1 MKISWDFEYNMRKES
16 TARRPDVTIE
26 YKERKVIHSVDMTCP
41 SEKYVLEK
49 NKEKRQ
55 KYQQLSPLR
64 LESDDQDTKW

>member
-1 MKISWDFEYNMRKES
+1 MRNES
-16 TARRPDVTIE
+16 TAIRPDVTIKC
-26 YKERKVIHSVDMTCP
+26 KERKVIHVVDMVCP
-41 SEKYVLEK
+41 NEKNVLEK